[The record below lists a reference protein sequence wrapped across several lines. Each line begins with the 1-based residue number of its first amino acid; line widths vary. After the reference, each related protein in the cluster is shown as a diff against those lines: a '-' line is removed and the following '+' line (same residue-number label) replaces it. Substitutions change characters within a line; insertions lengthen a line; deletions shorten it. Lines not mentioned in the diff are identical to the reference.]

1 MPELFTFT
9 EESMRRVAR
18 EVFASERTARSWIGV
33 ESGAAF
39 GGGAVA
45 PALPKTMRFR
55 NDAEEEIPAFAV
67 MRVTGIETTG
77 GRATATVAKPS
88 STFQRLYLV
97 NGAVKV
103 ASGKFGEGS
112 WLSEANYVLYNASSG
127 TPAYGES
134 WGPKNG
140 QWSLEEY
147 RYGFTIL
154 GGNTGSDDTARTG
167 AIQHQVNGFIG
178 KTDSSHAKGATG
190 TISIYDG
197 NEVDTTD
204 NMTGVDNLFATVAS
218 GKWVDVEWRGGR
230 WYLTSAECA

>member
-154 GGNTGSDDTARTG
+154 GGNTGSDD
-167 AIQHQVNGFIG
+167 
-178 KTDSSHAKGATG
+178 SSHAKGATG